1 MIRLRIL
8 VVAACVVVA
17 GCNTVGI
24 FPSQTGKPWKDADD
38 NGVPLSKG
46 AAECKYQAK
55 AMSAQVTG
63 VSQQAEVAGDLY
75 EQCMHRRGYGPGA

>member
-8 VVAACVVVA
+8 MEAACIMVA

-24 FPSQTGKPWKDADD
+24 FPSETGKPWKDADD

-63 VSQQAEVAGDLY
+63 VPQDAAVAGDLY
-75 EQCMHRRGYGPGA
+75 EQCMRRRGYLGGS